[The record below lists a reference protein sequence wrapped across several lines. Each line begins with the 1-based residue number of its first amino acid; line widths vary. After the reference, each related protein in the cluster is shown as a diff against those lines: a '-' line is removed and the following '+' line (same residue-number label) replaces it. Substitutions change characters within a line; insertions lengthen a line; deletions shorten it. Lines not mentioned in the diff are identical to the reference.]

1 MRREDGSA
9 TIRSGSRRS
18 TNSLRTS
25 ATLALHGKGGVCVSS
40 WPITSFH
47 GPAESVSNRNMVDV
61 DQAAPIKFD

>member
-1 MRREDGSA
+1 MRREDSGA

-18 TNSLRTS
+18 TNSVRTS
-25 ATLALHGKGGVCVSS
+25 ATPALLSEGGVCVSS

-47 GPAESVSNRNMVDV
+47 GPAESVSDRNMADV